1 MCVCVCVT
9 FFWSLLDRRPMD
21 EEQKYTR
28 LCSQV
33 RTQRGSVKLTVAM
46 QRIWGRGGAQK
57 KRPLFSYVWLQEVHL
72 KLQPVRWARK
82 CVTRPVESW
91 CLIDEELS
99 SLDESL
105 VAICR
110 KTLPSSG
117 LSSARLQKVRFKLQ
131 PVRWARKCVTRPVV
145 SGLIFRGW
153 PSSLF
158 VPVVAIFSVGRGG
171 RP

>member
-1 MCVCVCVT
+1 
-9 FFWSLLDRRPMD
+9 MD

-46 QRIWGRGGAQK
+46 QR
-57 KRPLFSYVWLQEVHL
+57 SY
-72 KLQPVRWARK
+72 
-82 CVTRPVESW
+82 
-91 CLIDEELS
+91 D
-99 SLDESL
+99 
-105 VAICR
+105 
-110 KTLPSSG
+110 
-117 LSSARLQKVRFKLQ
+117 
-131 PVRWARKCVTRPVV
+131 
-145 SGLIFRGW
+145 GLIFRHRW

>member
-1 MCVCVCVT
+1 
-9 FFWSLLDRRPMD
+9 MD

-82 CVTRPVESW
+82 CVTRPV
-91 CLIDEELS
+91 
-99 SLDESL
+99 
-105 VAICR
+105 
-110 KTLPSSG
+110 
-117 LSSARLQKVRFKLQ
+117 
-131 PVRWARKCVTRPVV
+131 V